1 MSSEDQPK
9 VDVGFDTDDLEKLI
23 YWTMPF
29 GRFRG
34 TTLIDLPEEY
44 LMWFERSEYPAGEL
58 GRLMQLCLGIKL
70 SGTDGVVKDL
80 RTLR

>member
-1 MSSEDQPK
+1 VPAEEPSKIDL
-9 VDVGFDTDDLEKLI
+9 GFDTDDLEKLA

-34 TTLIDLPEEY
+34 TPLIDLPEEY
-44 LMWFERSEYPAGEL
+44 LLWFERSEFPAGEL

-70 SGTDGVVKDL
+70 SGTEAVVKKL
-80 RTLR
+80 RG